1 MLDTP
6 TFDNLLG
13 VDVGMVDRGKK
24 VGDHMLYMIS
34 IELVM
39 WRPTVAQ
46 ATKMILDLA
55 GGRVKKVNGDRCV
68 QTI

>member
-13 VDVGMVDRGKK
+13 ADVGMVDRGKE

-39 WRPTVAQ
+39 LRPTVAQ
-46 ATKMILDLA
+46 TATVILDIA
-55 GGRVKKVNGDRCV
+55 GGRVNKVKGDV
-68 QTI
+68 WKL